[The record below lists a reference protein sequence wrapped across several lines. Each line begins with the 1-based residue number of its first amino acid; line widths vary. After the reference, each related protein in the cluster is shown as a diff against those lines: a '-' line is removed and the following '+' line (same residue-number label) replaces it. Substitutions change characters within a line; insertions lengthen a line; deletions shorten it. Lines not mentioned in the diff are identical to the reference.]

1 MLHHALRAAARQQVP
16 TSIAFVDAGTVAV
29 GNNATITLPTYQA
42 GDLLIVLA
50 TGNSTWTNPTGWTSI
65 ANSSASPTMMM
76 AWKIAG
82 ASESNLTTLGGGT
95 GGAACIVSYRYV
107 NTSAVDVSSSITS
120 ASGATSITSSSITTT
135 IANDWVL
142 TFYIAGNQASAV
154 GWTAPASTTTRVNFK
169 TGTTG
174 NRFLLVDEVKAI
186 AGATTTRTGT
196 YAVSANLKVVS
207 TAIKLA

>member
-1 MLHHALRAAARQQVP
+1 M
-16 TSIAFVDAGTVAV
+16 
-29 GNNATITLPTYQA
+29 
-42 GDLLIVLA
+42 VL
-50 TGNSTWTNPTGWTSI
+50 
-65 ANSSASPTMMM
+65 SASLM